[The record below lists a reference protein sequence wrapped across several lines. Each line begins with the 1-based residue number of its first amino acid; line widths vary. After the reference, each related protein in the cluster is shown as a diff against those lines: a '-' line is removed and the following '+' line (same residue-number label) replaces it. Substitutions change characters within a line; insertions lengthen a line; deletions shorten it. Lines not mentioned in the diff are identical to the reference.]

1 MLIVFFVFN
10 TQEAKGTGKW
20 FQWMTWDQASVTKHT
35 HTHTKTMHTSL
46 WFNIRLSS
54 SDAYSTLDQ
63 RGRRNTLDNTL
74 EPADRDAVQVNTCLM
89 RAHTHTPFPHI
100 TLHDCTNENYLTP
113 YHNLCHILPMLVYLP
128 QYNVRDTILSVLT
141 QRSSS
146 CWAVLHR
153 VSLPVIVSCV
163 NAVENLYIIF
173 VKSFRRHQCRVC
185 AVTNLYDVFSEWIL
199 FAHYHPAKKM
209 QTVVKN
215 KAVIMSNTYT
225 SFWDSRFQVDMD

>member
-1 MLIVFFVFN
+1 
-10 TQEAKGTGKW
+10 
-20 FQWMTWDQASVTKHT
+20 MTWDQASVTKHT

-128 QYNVRDTILSVLT
+128 QYNVRDTIFIFLLS
-141 QRSSS
+141 RSSQGVTS
-146 CWAVLHR
+146 CYR
-153 VSLPVIVSCV
+153 VMC
-163 NAVENLYIIF
+163 
-173 VKSFRRHQCRVC
+173 
-185 AVTNLYDVFSEWIL
+185 
-199 FAHYHPAKKM
+199 
-209 QTVVKN
+209 
-215 KAVIMSNTYT
+215 
-225 SFWDSRFQVDMD
+225 